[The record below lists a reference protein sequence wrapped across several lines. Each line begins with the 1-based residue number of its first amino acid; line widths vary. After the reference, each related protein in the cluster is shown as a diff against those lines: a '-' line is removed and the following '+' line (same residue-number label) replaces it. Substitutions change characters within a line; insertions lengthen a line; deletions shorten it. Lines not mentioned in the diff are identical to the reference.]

1 MNTVPGA
8 MVCLGSASF
17 KALTIAPGIF
27 IYLPVLG
34 LFPVW
39 FVPENE
45 LSDGFTGTK
54 PL

>member
-17 KALTIAPGIF
+17 KALTIAPRNF
-27 IYLPVLG
+27 YLSSRLG

-39 FVPENE
+39 FMPEDE
-45 LSDGFTGTK
+45 LSDSFTGAK